1 MKATSTAFY
10 LLKGVRQNV
19 DPHRNYS
26 KPRYTLGTLILRMM
40 KISSPL
46 MAMMVMV
53 GCSGS
58 LLNGETDFNDVGKAM
73 AIMLQNKHFAGIEF
87 NAELAD
93 QILDDYLEDLDPAK
107 LYFTASD
114 VEGFEKKYGSEA
126 TIRLDELL
134 LHDRGMEPAKEIYS
148 TFLER
153 AKERVS
159 FTKKLVENEEID
171 FTEDASVL
179 RSRKDED
186 WPKSEA
192 LAKANWKKQISDELL
207 SAQMR
212 RDTIKK
218 IAEQQGKDNP
228 LEDDKLPKEM
238 IVQRYE
244 RFLKEIESAD
254 EEDVAAYFFSA
265 VAQAHDP
272 HTDYMSVREMERFQ
286 MGLQNQ
292 LIGIGAL
299 LQKEDDGSTK
309 IIGLVVNGPAE
320 KQGDLQLNDRIVGVD
335 PLNDGNLVDTLYM
348 KIDHVVELIRGQQKT
363 EVRLKIEP
371 ADGAAG
377 EFRDVIIMRDR
388 VELKDEAASAE
399 IIDVVQSNGRMKKIG
414 WISIPSFYL
423 DFNDGDPSVYRDVQ
437 RLLTRFQVEG
447 VDGVALDLRGNGG
460 GALEEVRR
468 MTGLFIGRGP
478 VVQVK
483 QGWGA
488 VDSKESLLRK
498 ALYDGPL
505 VVLTDKTSASASE
518 ILAGALQDYN
528 RAVVVGES
536 STYGKGTVQ
545 QPMDIGRFFKFFQDS
560 SRAGNLKATIQKF
573 YRVTGSS
580 TQLDGVVPD
589 IIIPSL
595 TDALE
600 IGEAYQ
606 KHALAHDM
614 IEPAKGFK
622 PLEDENLFRDELAS
636 RSEERMQKSIDFQY
650 VREDIAR
657 TKQKIEENKVSLN
670 RGVREKELTESET
683 RRADRNAERR
693 ERFDRIEKADQE
705 HFKFYRLTLDDLE
718 REQLE
723 VVDRK
728 RDAEANMRRVK
739 DEVADLDDTPE
750 WPSGLDIVKREAINI
765 LEDLISLTEK
775 AETVAKVEEQKAEKA
790 Q

>member
-1 MKATSTAFY
+1 MKPLRGAEFG
-10 LLKGVRQNV
+10 KGVRQNV
-19 DPHRNYS
+19 EARRKFP
-26 KPRYTLGTLILRMM
+26 KPRLALEALILRMM

-46 MAMMVMV
+46 AALTMMV
-53 GCSGS
+53 GCSGG
-58 LLNGETDFNDVGKAM
+58 LLKGETDFNDVGKAM

-87 NAELAD
+87 DAKLAD
-93 QILDDYLEDLDPAK
+93 QILEDYLEDLDPAK
-107 LYFTASD
+107 LYFTAED

-126 TIRLDELL
+126 PVRLDQLL
-134 LHDRGMEPAKEIYS
+134 LHDRGMEPALEIYNL
-148 TFLER
+148 FVKR
-153 AKERVS
+153 AQERV
-159 FTKKLVENEEID
+159 KLTDQLIKNQEID
-171 FTEDASVL
+171 FTEEATVL
-179 RSRKDED
+179 RSRKKEN
-186 WPKSEA
+186 WPESDA
-192 LAKANWKKQISDELL
+192 AARGNWKKQISDELL
-207 SAQMR
+207 SARMR

-218 IAEQQGKDNP
+218 IAEEQGKENP

-238 IVQRYE
+238 IVQRYD

-254 EEDVAAYFFSA
+254 EEDIAAYFFSA

-286 MGLQNQ
+286 MGLQNE

-348 KIDHVVELIRGQQKT
+348 KIDRVVELIRGQQET

-371 ADGAAG
+371 ADGAPG

-388 VELKDEAASAE
+388 VELKDEAASGE
-399 IIDVVQSNGRMKKIG
+399 IIDVAQSNGQTKKIG

-437 RLLTRFQVEG
+437 RLLVRFQREG

-488 VDSKESLLRK
+488 VDSKESSLRK
-498 ALYDGPL
+498 ALYEGPL
-505 VVLTDKTSASASE
+505 VVVTDKTSASASE

-600 IGEAYQ
+600 IGEEYQ
-606 KHALAHDM
+606 KHALPHDM

-622 PLEDENLFRDELAS
+622 PLDDEVLFREELAT
-636 RSEERMQKSIDFQY
+636 RSAERLAKSTDFRY
-650 VREDIAR
+650 VLEDIAR
-657 TKQKIEENKVSLN
+657 TRKKIEENTISLN
-670 RGVREKELTESET
+670 RETREKELKESET
-683 RRADRNAERR
+683 RRANRNKERR
-693 ERFDRIEKADQE
+693 KRFDLIEKADQE
-705 HFKFYRLTLDDLE
+705 HFTFYRLTLDDLD
-718 REQLE
+718 REELE

-750 WPSGLDIVKREAINI
+750 WPSGLDIVKREAIDI
-765 LEDLISLTEK
+765 LEDLIALTDK
-775 AETVAKVEEQKAEKA
+775 AETVARVEEQKAEKA